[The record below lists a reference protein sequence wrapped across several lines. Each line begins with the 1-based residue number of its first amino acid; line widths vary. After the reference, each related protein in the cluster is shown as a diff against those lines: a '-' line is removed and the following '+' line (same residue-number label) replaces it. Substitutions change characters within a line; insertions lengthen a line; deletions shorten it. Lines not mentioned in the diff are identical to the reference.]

1 MSFSKTEKEVKKI
14 TMNQFKDLN
23 NKEIQEMVNKY
34 TLYIIMSGLTILKI
48 EEVNLQWKQRA
59 TIQERQTLA
68 KIGKE

>member
-48 EEVNLQWKQRA
+48 EEVNLQ
-59 TIQERQTLA
+59 
-68 KIGKE
+68 